1 MREEDEEGGKG
12 GRESRSQRQAG
23 SRGVVGGGT
32 GGTDVPPTHH
42 PPPPPQPPP
51 TNPTE
56 LTNNHPSIQPSI
68 HPPTHPS
75 IQHTTAIAH
84 SRCVSLEF
92 FSVVFRGP
100 FLSSPLGPC
109 FEEALPPKRPR
120 SKVGKSVGYGI
131 RSPTARGAS
140 GTSRGGGRPTPSSS
154 PPPAPSP
161 QFATS
166 CVSHSSSHDGRSRRW
181 IGEVYTRNPI
191 PCRPRRDSVSCGKTA
206 PRAHRKSKF
215 AGAQPVASL
224 TSPLPTRAVV
234 HRCPAGNN
242 TNLTRPCPVTP
253 HIAWSAQRRGQKLF
267 RVRVPTASHAGHAC
281 ASYGTLAP
289 RLNPQ

>member
-1 MREEDEEGGKG
+1 MRKEGKAEERAAVRG
-12 GRESRSQRQAG
+12 RQAG

-42 PPPPPQPPP
+42 PPPPQPPP

-56 LTNNHPSIQPSI
+56 LTNNHPSI

-75 IQHTTAIAH
+75 IQHIHPSTTAIAH

-131 RSPTARGAS
+131 RSPTARGAR
-140 GTSRGGGRPTPSSS
+140 GTSKEGGGD
-154 PPPAPSP
+154 PPPHPR
-161 QFATS
+161 
-166 CVSHSSSHDGRSRRW
+166 H
-181 IGEVYTRNPI
+181 
-191 PCRPRRDSVSCGKTA
+191 RPRRAHSLPRLVFHILPLTTA
-206 PRAHRKSKF
+206 
-215 AGAQPVASL
+215 G
-224 TSPLPTRAVV
+224 
-234 HRCPAGNN
+234 PAG
-242 TNLTRPCPVTP
+242 
-253 HIAWSAQRRGQKLF
+253 G
-267 RVRVPTASHAGHAC
+267 
-281 ASYGTLAP
+281 
-289 RLNPQ
+289 